1 MNAGT
6 LHDAIDDVCPIVGVS
21 VGKSTDRSTWTYEP
35 RPEAT
40 QAQKDAANNV
50 IATIPIETL
59 GWCTAFEFIGKFTDA
74 EYALLEKKRNTDA
87 AADKVGISKMWDL
100 VTCIDIVN
108 MNKTHVQELKA
119 ALVSANILTQ
129 ARANE
134 IFGGNPA
141 MKTAF

>member
-40 QAQKDAANNV
+40 QAQKDAADHV

-74 EYALLEKKRNTDA
+74 EYGLLETKRTSDA
-87 AADKVGISKMWDL
+87 ALAKRWDL

-108 MNKTHVQELKA
+108 MNKTHVQDLKA

-134 IFGGNPA
+134 IFAANPA
-141 MKTAF
+141 LKTAF